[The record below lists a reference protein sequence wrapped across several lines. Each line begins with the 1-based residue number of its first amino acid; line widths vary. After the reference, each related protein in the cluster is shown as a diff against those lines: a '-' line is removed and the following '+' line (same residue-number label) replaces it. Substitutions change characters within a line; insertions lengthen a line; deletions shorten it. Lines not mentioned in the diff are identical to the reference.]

1 MGEGFEKREYIQA
14 VNEGYSP
21 EAIRKRFIELQ
32 ESDIGGRIDVA
43 LNDVGL
49 GFDSLFGLIEGMTE
63 EQGKEIASLLGT
75 IAQEFAGRNEE
86 GIKQSMDE
94 FARYVRKLWNA

>member
-1 MGEGFEKREYIQA
+1 MGEGFGKREYIQA

-32 ESDIGGRIDVA
+32 EADIGGRIDVA
-43 LNDVGL
+43 LNGVGL

-63 EQGKEIASLLGT
+63 EQGKEIASLLSS
-75 IAQEFAGRNEE
+75 IALEFDGGNEL

-94 FARYVRKLWNA
+94 FARYVRELWNA